1 MSLSTRA
8 AILLVGTSLVSLGA
22 TAAPVQTSG
31 WYFGTPL
38 QNVDAQATTE
48 SDPIAVTNFQDPQV
62 GSLVVRNR
70 TRTPAPTPT
79 PVVDALPAPN
89 NTGAGIIVGV
99 VDTGIDLTHSEF
111 AGRLVAGTCF
121 GGTTV
126 CAGTAAQGNDN
137 NGHGTHVAGI
147 IAAANNGVGN
157 TGVAYGAKLMPVKV
171 LDANGSGSY
180 TSVAQG
186 ISWAASHGA
195 KVISMSLGGSAAST
209 TLLTPLQ
216 QAAPTAVIVAA
227 AGNSGNALSPGYP
240 AAYATQAGVVG
251 SMLIVGSVN
260 ASNVISTFSQTPG
273 NGGCVT
279 VSAKSTCFKDV
290 FVVAPG
296 ERILSTYKGGQY
308 AIMSGTSMATPYVS
322 GVAARVL
329 AASPFLTSKQV
340 VSIILNSATDL
351 GAPGVDAV
359 YGRGLVNLTRALQPL
374 GVTSIATAGVG
385 TVDMIGTGEVGGSSV
400 SGVLGAGLRN
410 SFVAR
415 NAMFFDSYG
424 RDYKTNLTN
433 TIASGSVSLADFI
446 TQSPFGAQFISYA
459 GDGYSVSGFVDT
471 SEPNAVE
478 SLGFTQDTSHDVT
491 DMVVTARLTDN
502 STVSFG
508 HNADLA
514 GHVNKL
520 DLSADHQFTGLFMQ
534 ASALNSPYLGLSSGG
549 NFMAG
554 SITSGDDLTF
564 SFGHARTSNTNE
576 VRYFQDV
583 MADDNVLASLTQGND
598 HQRSAQNT
606 VVGMNWNYASWG
618 SLGVTAAYTEED
630 NGLLGSSEQG
640 ALAMTSTA
648 ATTSIGV
655 STRLDLGDR
664 WTASASFST
673 GSTSASPMGAGLVQ
687 AYSDIESQAYGLA
700 VSKTGVFS
708 DDDSIGF
715 AVSRPLHITGG
726 TARIHASTG
735 VTEDRNIIYTD
746 ETVALTSATPET
758 DFEAGYTAKLSDNTS
773 LQTNIIYQQN
783 VNGDA
788 SSDAVAGLVTLKT
801 KW

>member
-8 AILLVGTSLVSLGA
+8 AILLVGTCLVSPLA
-22 TAAPVQTSG
+22 SAAPMQASG
-31 WYFGTPL
+31 WYFGDAL
-38 QNVDAQATTE
+38 QDSDATAA
-48 SDPIAVTNFQDPQV
+48 SANDPIAFTNFMDPQV
-62 GSLVVRNR
+62 GAQAVRNR

-79 PVVDALPAPN
+79 PTIDATPAPN
-89 NTGAGIIVGV
+89 NTGAGVIVGV
-99 VDTGIDLTHSEF
+99 VDTGIDLTHPEF
-111 AGRLVAGTCF
+111 AGRLVTGTCF

-126 CAGTAAQGNDN
+126 CSGTAAQGNDN

-180 TSVAQG
+180 TAVAQG
-186 ISWAASHGA
+186 ITWAANNGA

-216 QAAPTAVIVAA
+216 TAAPKAVIVAA
-227 AGNSGNALSPGYP
+227 AGNSGNIYAPGYP

-273 NGGCVT
+273 NGGCVAT
-279 VSAKSTCFKDV
+279 GGVTTCFKDV

-296 ERILSTYKGGQY
+296 ERILSTYKGGTY
-308 AIMSGTSMATPYVS
+308 ATMSGTSMATPYVS

-340 VSIILNSATDL
+340 VSIILNSTTDL
-351 GAPGVDAV
+351 GAPGIDAV

-374 GVTSIATAGVG
+374 GVTTIATAGIS
-385 TVDMIGTGEVGGSSV
+385 TTDMTGTGEVGGSSI
-400 SGVLGAGLRN
+400 SGALGSGLRN
-410 SFVAR
+410 SIVAR

-424 RDYKTNLTN
+424 RDYRTNLTS
-433 TIASGSVSLADFI
+433 TIADGAVTLADFI
-446 TQSPFGAQFISYA
+446 AQSPFGTQFVSYA
-459 GDGYSVSGFVDT
+459 GDGYSVTGFVDT
-471 SEPNAVE
+471 NEPNAVQT
-478 SLGFTQDTSHDVT
+478 LGFTQDKTRDVT

-508 HNADLA
+508 HNASLS
-514 GHVNKL
+514 GHVNAL
-520 DLSADHQFTGLFMQ
+520 DLSTDRQFNGLFMQ
-534 ASALNSPYLGLSSGG
+534 ASALNSPYLGLSAGG

-554 SITSGDDLTF
+554 TLSTSETLSF
-564 SFGHARTSNTNE
+564 SFGHGRTADTDEN
-576 VRYFQDV
+576 RYFTDV
-583 MADDNVLASLTQGND
+583 MADDQTLANLTQDVD

-606 VVGMNWNYASWG
+606 VVGMNWNFASWG
-618 SLGVTAAYTEED
+618 SAALTAAYTEEE
-630 NGLLGSSEQG
+630 NGLLGSNEQG

-648 ATTSIGV
+648 ATTSVGV

-664 WTASASFST
+664 WTASASFNM
-673 GSTSASPMGAGLVQ
+673 GRTSATPMGTGLVQ

-700 VSKTGVFS
+700 ISKTGVFT
-708 DDDSIGF
+708 DEDSVGF

-746 ETVALTSATPET
+746 ETVGLSSSTPET
-758 DFEAGYTAKLSDNTS
+758 DFEAGYTAKLSDDTS
-773 LQTNIIYQQN
+773 LQVNAIYQQN